1 MSKINWSV
9 RLRNPMF
16 WLTAI
21 PAVISFAYSILSL
34 FDIVPQIA
42 ESTVVSAVSTIIS
55 ALTAL
60 GVLVDPTTKGVTDS
74 PRALTYAQP
83 YESTPEGEYTDA
95 DE

>member
-21 PAVISFAYSILSL
+21 PAVISFVYSSLSL
-34 FDIVPQIA
+34 FGIVPQIA